1 LITVPEER
9 NEPVEKPT
17 VILGENAKG
26 VPEKV
31 EVWFYPGDSVGN
43 EFIYEKNHSN
53 KDLASV
59 MESVARDVGRA
70 AAETAKGVAIPTKFL
85 GIHAEHVAVNSAVA
99 IAHAAKY
106 LVS

>member
-1 LITVPEER
+1 
-9 NEPVEKPT
+9 
-17 VILGENAKG
+17 
-26 VPEKV
+26 
-31 EVWFYPGDSVGN
+31 
-43 EFIYEKNHSN
+43 
-53 KDLASV
+53 